1 MLLYAHEIGHQG
13 QKIMRIKDLI
23 PITDAPV
30 VENTLITPTVQRLLE
45 SDAQQDQWVEYA
57 DADSFFAYCD
67 KIRNG

>member
-1 MLLYAHEIGHQG
+1 
-13 QKIMRIKDLI
+13 MRIKDLT

-57 DADSFFAYCD
+57 DVDSFLAYCD